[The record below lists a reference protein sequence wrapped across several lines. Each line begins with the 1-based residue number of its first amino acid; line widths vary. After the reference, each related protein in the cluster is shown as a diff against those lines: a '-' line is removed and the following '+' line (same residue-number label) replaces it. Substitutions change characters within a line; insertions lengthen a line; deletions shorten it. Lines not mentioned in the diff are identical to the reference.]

1 MVSDPEGVSPVD
13 LLFSFQ
19 PNFFVG
25 AAF

>member
-19 PNFFVG
+19 PDFFVG
-25 AAF
+25 DAF